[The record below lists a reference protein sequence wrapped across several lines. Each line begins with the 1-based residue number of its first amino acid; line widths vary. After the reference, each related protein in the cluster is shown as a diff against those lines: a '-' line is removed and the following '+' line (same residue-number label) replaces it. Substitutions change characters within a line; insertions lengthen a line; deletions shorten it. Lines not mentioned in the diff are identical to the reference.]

1 MRVPGG
7 LDEVRDRLRHW
18 VARPRALVPTAKG
31 VFLLGPAPVVVAELE
46 DTAEVASGPGGS
58 SVALAWDE
66 RHVRVHV
73 RRGDDRAVGIFERW
87 EALHAVAVTR
97 GVDQDTALRA
107 ADDAAREVPCGSDDA
122 LGADGVERWAVFL
135 ERAGFPAEGRALRW
149 IAESDVDVPA
159 HRRRWWEL
167 AGERSTTQVEPGSR
181 SYSPSGLLLSLVL
194 GVAALIGG
202 GLLAWAALDSPMLLL
217 AGAALL
223 LAAVCALAQLAVL
236 APLAVSRSRRTDPFP
251 VSDPL
256 DLRAHLTAL
265 PTPEPAVAPI
275 ARYEAEPDYLR
286 GGS

>member
-1 MRVPGG
+1 PAPEREAEVPDTLKVAAGRGRSAVGFSWEGDRVRAHAWLNRKVVTGAFERPDVLLAVAAALGI
-7 LDEVRDRLRHW
+7 DE
-18 VARPRALVPTAKG
+18 PTARR
-31 VFLLGPAPVVVAELE
+31 AAEE
-46 DTAEVASGPGGS
+46 TTG
-58 SVALAWDE
+58 
-66 RHVRVHV
+66 
-73 RRGDDRAVGIFERW
+73 VGIGQW
-87 EALHAVAVTR
+87 I
-97 GVDQDTALRA
+97 G
-107 ADDAAREVPCGSDDA
+107 
-122 LGADGVERWAVFL
+122 FL

-181 SYSPSGLLLSLVL
+181 SYSPSGLVLSLVL

-217 AGAALL
+217 SGAALL

-256 DLRAHLTAL
+256 DLRVHLTAP